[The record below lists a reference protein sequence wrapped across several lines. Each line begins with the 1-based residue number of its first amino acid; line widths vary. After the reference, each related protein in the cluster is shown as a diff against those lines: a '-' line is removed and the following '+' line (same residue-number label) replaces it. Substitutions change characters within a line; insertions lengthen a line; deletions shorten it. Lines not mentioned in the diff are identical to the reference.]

1 MRAERFCVFE
11 VRVWAGIA
19 HGVLKDHADP
29 PPPRP
34 IVPARAR
41 LVARGEAVPVSP
53 DTKEGCP
60 SAHTAPAGLPHASLW
75 TRKEEVRA
83 AQDEVKQLKAQLA
96 ALQQLQASPPKLR
109 QGLKIPGLKNTG
121 TTLNY
126 IADGAGIRD
135 NDPLNRPRRSPPRRP
150 QRGGPSEEWWNW
162 ELVDAPKPKAN
173 LRRGVQAT
181 NLLQPQWPQPRV
193 APAISR
199 DATPPLLPGW
209 KEPSYKS
216 PLAKTEPK
224 LRVGLQIPSLD
235 EARRK
240 PEAHHTVASK
250 KFSVSLPAPSPE
262 EDRVHKE
269 FRTTPRFSPDE
280 KPKKRRSPEEKPR
293 RRRFPVVPHQV
304 RASSTSSRTTS
315 PARGRRRDVE
325 CMRGG
330 PTSSYRLSSGRRGG
344 GRSGTRHRRRRRRD
358 DTSARSWAAAR
369 RRPGR
374 SARTSGAPGVARDQ
388 PAVGRVIATRRR
400 LGRVALHPRA
410 QPADGAEQHPH
421 GAVVN

>member
-1 MRAERFCVFE
+1 MANTFAQSLPACVTKRERCGARRDFAFSKCGFGPASRARLP
-11 VRVWAGIA
+11 G
-19 HGVLKDHADP
+19 DHAP
-29 PPPRP
+29 LLRRGPSLPG
-34 IVPARAR
+34 AAR

-53 DTKEGCP
+53 DEG
-60 SAHTAPAGLPHASLW
+60 GLPQRAHGAGRAAPRV
-75 TRKEEVRA
+75 TMDPQEEVRA

-216 PLAKTEPK
+216 PLAVTEPK
-224 LRVGLQIPSLD
+224 LEG
-235 EARRK
+235 
-240 PEAHHTVASK
+240 
-250 KFSVSLPAPSPE
+250 
-262 EDRVHKE
+262 
-269 FRTTPRFSPDE
+269 
-280 KPKKRRSPEEKPR
+280 
-293 RRRFPVVPHQV
+293 
-304 RASSTSSRTTS
+304 
-315 PARGRRRDVE
+315 
-325 CMRGG
+325 
-330 PTSSYRLSSGRRGG
+330 
-344 GRSGTRHRRRRRRD
+344 
-358 DTSARSWAAAR
+358 
-369 RRPGR
+369 
-374 SARTSGAPGVARDQ
+374 GAPDSFAG
-388 PAVGRVIATRRR
+388 
-400 LGRVALHPRA
+400 
-410 QPADGAEQHPH
+410 
-421 GAVVN
+421 

>member
-1 MRAERFCVFE
+1 M
-11 VRVWAGIA
+11 
-19 HGVLKDHADP
+19 DP
-29 PPPRP
+29 Q
-34 IVPARAR
+34 
-41 LVARGEAVPVSP
+41 
-53 DTKEGCP
+53 
-60 SAHTAPAGLPHASLW
+60 
-75 TRKEEVRA
+75 EEVRA

-216 PLAKTEPK
+216 PMAVTEPK

-262 EDRVHKE
+262 EDRKHQQ

-293 RRRFPVVPHQV
+293 RRRFPVVPHQGPRIV
-304 RASSTSSRTTS
+304 DIEPDYKPGPRT
-315 PARGRRRDVE
+315 
-325 CMRGG
+325 
-330 PTSSYRLSSGRRGG
+330 
-344 GRSGTRHRRRRRRD
+344 
-358 DTSARSWAAAR
+358 AAR
-369 RRPGR
+369 RRVHARR
-374 SARTSGAPGVARDQ
+374 SDVQ
-388 PAVGRVIATRRR
+388 LPALQRKTRRR
-400 LGRVALHPRA
+400 KKWYTPPPAPSPRRYLGPVMGGRKEEIRKLRAHERRALESRAINPRLA
-410 QPADGAEQHPH
+410 GSLQHGDDSGASRFIRERNRRTVLNNILM
-421 GAVVN
+421 GRL